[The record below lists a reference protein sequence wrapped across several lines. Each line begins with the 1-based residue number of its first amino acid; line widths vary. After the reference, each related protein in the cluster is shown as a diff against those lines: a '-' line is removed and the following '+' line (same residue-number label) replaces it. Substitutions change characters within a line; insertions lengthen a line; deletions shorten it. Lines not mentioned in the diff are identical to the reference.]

1 MIPCSL
7 TLEPLGVT
15 VPVPGKGD
23 TAWKG
28 CPRHP
33 GESAVLGRQAAP
45 LGGSKELGLE
55 VGEAQG
61 RGTEQTYL

>member
-1 MIPCSL
+1 M
-7 TLEPLGVT
+7 EPLGVT
-15 VPVPGKGD
+15 VPVEGAVSGKGD
-23 TAWKG
+23 TAGKG
-28 CPRHP
+28 WQRHL

-61 RGTEQTYL
+61 RGTEQSYL